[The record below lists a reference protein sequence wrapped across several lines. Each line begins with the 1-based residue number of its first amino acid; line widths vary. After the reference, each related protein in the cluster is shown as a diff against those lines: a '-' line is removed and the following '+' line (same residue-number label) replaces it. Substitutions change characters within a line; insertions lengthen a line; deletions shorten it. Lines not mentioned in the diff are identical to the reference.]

1 MPSSRIVVEV
11 TAPQEIAGL
20 FSLENALIAKAIHT
34 DFGLPNFLRHQ
45 KSQARK
51 LGKEMKE

>member
-1 MPSSRIVVEV
+1 
-11 TAPQEIAGL
+11 
-20 FSLENALIAKAIHT
+20 LENALIAKVIHT
-34 DFGLPNFLRHQ
+34 DFGFPNFLRHQ